1 MYLYRQGSFSTYGKY
16 NEDAVTCARKPIASV
31 SCVAR
36 AGVTSWTVVASR
48 IVMTVIIAYS
58 TFIHICSS
66 KVVILTEHAAAEFLT
81 HEINVIGKNMGIVS
95 SHITS
100 YVSLAFAI
108 CRKKPSKGHHG

>member
-1 MYLYRQGSFSTYGKY
+1 MS
-16 NEDAVTCARKPIASV
+16 
-31 SCVAR
+31 
-36 AGVTSWTVVASR
+36 VVASCTG
-48 IVMTVIIAYS
+48 MTVISAFG
-58 TFIHICSS
+58 TLIHICSS